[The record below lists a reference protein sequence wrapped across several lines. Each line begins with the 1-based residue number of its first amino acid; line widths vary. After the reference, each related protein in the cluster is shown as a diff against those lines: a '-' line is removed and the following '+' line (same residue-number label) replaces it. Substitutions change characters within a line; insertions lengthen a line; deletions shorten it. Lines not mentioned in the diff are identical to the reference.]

1 MNELLSGALAMGYA
15 VAGLFFLKFWRQSR
29 DRLFAGFSLAFWIL
43 ALQRIA
49 LAVVTPDVAVSE
61 KSIEGQMF
69 FYLLRL
75 FAFFLILI
83 AIIDKN
89 RVRRT

>member
-43 ALQRIA
+43 AFQRAA
-49 LAVVTPDVAVSE
+49 LTVVTPAVGVAE
-61 KSIEGQMF
+61 KNIEGHMF
-69 FYLLRL
+69 FYMLRL
-75 FAFFLILI
+75 FAFFLILL

-89 RVRRT
+89 RVRHS

>member
-1 MNELLSGALAMGYA
+1 MNDLFSGVLAMGYA
-15 VAGLFFLKFWRQSR
+15 VAGLFFLKFWQQSR

-43 ALQRIA
+43 ALQRVA
-49 LAVVTPDVAVSE
+49 LTFVTPDGGIAE
-61 KSIEGQMF
+61 KNIEGQIF

-75 FAFFLILI
+75 FAFFLILV